1 MTTSC
6 DVKVEQTEHPATVTQ
21 LQSAVIDQVAIV
33 AVTDAQGTILSVN
46 DKLLEI
52 SGYSRAELIGAN
64 HRLLN
69 SGLHSPPFWLDLYRT
84 ISSGRIWRGEIR
96 NRKKDGGYYW
106 VDTHIIPSRDAAGRI
121 ASYTALRFDV
131 TQRKHAEEAY
141 HRIAALQAA
150 ILDHGGF
157 AVISSRIDGTI
168 ETFNRAAEQMLG
180 YSADEVI
187 GKTDPGIFH
196 IAAEVAERAACF
208 SRELGQPVAAG
219 YETFI
224 IRSQLGLPNEYE
236 WTYRH
241 KDGSTMPV
249 LLSVTALRDAEG
261 TITGYLGM
269 AADIS
274 DRRRR
279 EQELRDAQAELKTQ
293 IEELAQAKERIERDV
308 TRQVTLLEELALEK
322 DRAMAAN
329 HEKSAFLATMSHEIR
344 TPMNGL
350 IGILNMLQSTRLDA
364 EQAKLVEIALRSS
377 NDLVQITSDILDY
390 SKLEAQ
396 KTKIEQVGFELG
408 DLVEDVILLLS
419 PSAVGKGLAL
429 VTRIAPA
436 LPLYLTGDA
445 FRIRQILTNFL
456 SNAIKFTAAGSVTL
470 AIDLAERADRSILLT
485 ARVIDT
491 GIGLDAA
498 AQARLFARFTQAEM
512 STSRRFG
519 GTGLGLAI
527 CKQLTELMDGRI
539 GVESTPGQGS
549 TFWVELPLQRG
560 AAPAAAPLGTPQEL
574 GSLDLLV
581 AEDNSTNQLVI
592 RAILESLGHRV
603 TLVNDGRAALE
614 AAQRQDFDM
623 ILMDVQMPVM
633 DGPTAAR
640 AIRNLPAAAA
650 GQVPI
655 IALTA
660 NAMPGDRESY
670 VAAGMD
676 DYVSKPIDPRRLL
689 EALMRQA
696 GAIGRRRQRTS

>member
-1 MTTSC
+1 VS
-6 DVKVEQTEHPATVTQ
+6 VEQPEHPATQTANLTA

-33 AVTDAQGTILSVN
+33 AVTDAEGTILSVN

-69 SGLHSPPFWLDLYRT
+69 SGLHPLPFWLNLYRT
-84 ISSGRIWRGEIR
+84 ISAGRIWRGEIR
-96 NRKKDGGYYW
+96 NRRKDGGHYW
-106 VDTHIIPSRDAAGRI
+106 VDTNIIPSVDAAGKI
-121 ASYTALRFDV
+121 TSYTAVRFDI
-131 TQRKHAEEAY
+131 TQRKKAEEAY
-141 HRIAALQAA
+141 RHIAALQAA

-157 AVISSRIDGTI
+157 AVISSKIDGTI
-168 ETFNRAAEQMLG
+168 EIFNRAAEQMLG
-180 YSADEVI
+180 YSAEEVI

-196 IAAEVAERAACF
+196 DAAEVTRRAARF
-208 SRELGQPVAAG
+208 TEELGRPVAAG
-219 YETFI
+219 FETFV
-224 IRSQLGLPNEYE
+224 IRSKLGLSNEYE

-241 KDGSTMPV
+241 KDGSTVPV

-261 TITGYLGM
+261 AITGYLGM

-279 EQELRDAQAELKTQ
+279 EQQLRDAQAELKTQ
-293 IEELAQAKERIERDV
+293 FEELARAKERIEREV
-308 TRQVTLLEELALEK
+308 TRQLTLLEELALEK
-322 DRAMAAN
+322 DRAMAATR
-329 HEKSAFLATMSHEIR
+329 EKSAFLATMSHEIR

-350 IGILNMLQSTRLDA
+350 IGVLNMLQSTNLDA

-377 NDLVQITSDILDY
+377 GDLVQITSDILDY
-390 SKLEAQ
+390 SKLEAH
-396 KTKIEQVGFELG
+396 KTKIEQADFELG

-419 PSAVGKGLAL
+419 PSAAGKGLAL
-429 VTRIAPA
+429 QTRITPA
-436 LPLYLTGDA
+436 LPLHLIGDA

-456 SNAIKFTAAGSVTL
+456 SNAIKFTATGSVTL
-470 AIDLAERADRSILLT
+470 ALDIAERADRHILLT
-485 ARVIDT
+485 AKVIDT

-498 AQARLFARFTQAEM
+498 AQAKLFARFTQAEM

-539 GVESTPGQGS
+539 GVESIPGQGS
-549 TFWVELPLQRG
+549 TFWVELPLQRA
-560 AAPAAAPLGTPQEL
+560 AAPAATPLITPQQL
-574 GSLDLLV
+574 GNLDLLV

-603 TLVNDGRAALE
+603 TLVSDGRAALD
-614 AAQRQDFDM
+614 AVQRQDFDM

-640 AIRNLPAAAA
+640 AIRNLPGAA

-676 DYVSKPIDPRRLL
+676 DYVSKPIDPKRLL

-696 GAIGRRRQRTS
+696 GSLQRGKRTA

>member
-6 DVKVEQTEHPATVTQ
+6 DVSIKQAEHAANLTA

-33 AVTDAQGTILSVN
+33 AVTDAEGAILSVN
-46 DKLLEI
+46 DKLVEI

-69 SGLHSPPFWLDLYRT
+69 SGLHSPSFWLNLYRT
-84 ISSGRIWRGEIR
+84 IAAGRIWRGEIR
-96 NRKKDGGYYW
+96 NRRKDGSFYW
-106 VDTHIIPSRDAAGRI
+106 VDTHIIPSQDAAGQI
-121 ASYTALRFDV
+121 TSYTAVRFDI
-131 TQRKHAEEAY
+131 TKRKEAEEAY

-180 YSADEVI
+180 YEANEVI
-187 GKTDPGIFH
+187 GKTDPRIFH
-196 IAAEVAERAACF
+196 DAAEVDQRAERF
-208 SRELGQPVAAG
+208 SQELGRPVMAG
-219 YETFI
+219 YETFVI
-224 IRSQLGLPNEYE
+224 HSQLGLPNEYE

-249 LLSVTALRDAEG
+249 LLSVTALRDAGGE
-261 TITGYLGM
+261 ITGYLGM

-279 EQELRDAQAELKTQ
+279 EQELRDAQAGLKSQ
-293 IEELAQAKERIERDV
+293 FEELARAKERIEREV
-308 TRQVTLLEELALEK
+308 TRQLSLLEELALEK
-322 DRAMAAN
+322 DRAMAATR
-329 HEKSAFLATMSHEIR
+329 EKSAFLATMSHEIR

-350 IGILNMLQSTRLDA
+350 IGVLNMLQSTKLDA

-390 SKLEAQ
+390 SKLEAH
-396 KTKIEQVGFELG
+396 KTKIEQADFELG
-408 DLVEDVILLLS
+408 ELIEDIILLLS
-419 PSAVGKGLAL
+419 PSAVGKGLSL
-429 VTRIAPA
+429 VTRVTPA
-436 LPLYLTGDA
+436 LPLHLTGDA

-470 AIDLAERADRSILLT
+470 AIDIAESADRGILLM
-485 ARVIDT
+485 AKVIDT

-498 AQARLFARFTQAEM
+498 AQAKLFARFTQAEM

-539 GVESTPGQGS
+539 GVDSMPGRGS
-549 TFWVELPLQRG
+549 TFWVELPLQR
-560 AAPAAAPLGTPQEL
+560 AAVPATRSLAMPREI

-603 TLVNDGRAALE
+603 TLVGDGRAALE
-614 AAQRQDFDM
+614 TMQRRAFDM
-623 ILMDVQMPVM
+623 VLMDVQMPVM

-640 AIRNLPAAAA
+640 AIRGLPGAA
-650 GQVPI
+650 GETPI

-660 NAMPGDRESY
+660 NAMTDDRESY
-670 VAAGMD
+670 IAAGMD
-676 DYVSKPIDPRRLL
+676 DYVSKPIDPKRLL

-696 GAIGRRRQRTS
+696 GAIGRRRQLSA

>member
-1 MTTSC
+1 M
-6 DVKVEQTEHPATVTQ
+6 QTANLTA

-33 AVTDAQGTILSVN
+33 AVTDPEGTILSVN

-69 SGLHSPPFWLDLYRT
+69 SGLHPLPFWLNLYRT
-84 ISSGRIWRGEIR
+84 ISAGRIWRGEIR
-96 NRKKDGGYYW
+96 NKRKDGGHYW
-106 VDTHIIPSRDAAGRI
+106 VDTNIIPSVDAVGKI
-121 ASYTALRFDV
+121 TSYTAVRFDI
-131 TQRKHAEEAY
+131 TQRKKAEEAY
-141 HRIAALQAA
+141 RHIAALQAA

-157 AVISSRIDGTI
+157 AVISAKIDGTI
-168 ETFNRAAEQMLG
+168 EIFNRAAEQMLG
-180 YSADEVI
+180 YSAEEVI

-196 IAAEVAERAACF
+196 DPAEVTRRAARF
-208 SRELGQPVAAG
+208 AEELGRPVAAG
-219 YETFI
+219 FETFV
-224 IRSQLGLPNEYE
+224 IRSKLGLSNEYE

-241 KDGSTMPV
+241 KDGSTIPV

-261 TITGYLGM
+261 AITGYLGM

-274 DRRRR
+274 DRRQR
-279 EQELRDAQAELKTQ
+279 EQQLRDAQAELKTQ
-293 IEELAQAKERIERDV
+293 FEELARAKERIEREV
-308 TRQVTLLEELALEK
+308 TRQLSLLEELALEK
-322 DRAMAAN
+322 DRAMAATR
-329 HEKSAFLATMSHEIR
+329 EKSAFLATMSHEIR

-350 IGILNMLQSTRLDA
+350 IGILSMLQSTNLDA

-390 SKLEAQ
+390 SKLEAH
-396 KTKIEQVGFELG
+396 KTKIEQADFELG
-408 DLVEDVILLLS
+408 ELIDDVVLLLS
-419 PSAVGKGLAL
+419 PSAASKGLAL
-429 VTRIAPA
+429 QTRITPA

-456 SNAIKFTAAGSVTL
+456 SNAIKFTATGSVTL
-470 AIDLAERADRSILLT
+470 ALDIAERADRHILLT
-485 ARVIDT
+485 AKVIDT

-498 AQARLFARFTQAEM
+498 AQAKLFARFTQAEM

-549 TFWVELPLQRG
+549 TFWVELPLQR
-560 AAPAAAPLGTPQEL
+560 AAAQAAAPLITPQQL

-603 TLVNDGRAALE
+603 TLVSDGRAALD
-614 AAQRQDFDM
+614 AVQRQAVDM

-640 AIRNLPAAAA
+640 AIRNLPGAA

-660 NAMPGDRESY
+660 NAMAGDRESY

-676 DYVSKPIDPRRLL
+676 DYVSKPIDPKRLL

-696 GAIGRRRQRTS
+696 GSLQRSKRSA

>member
-1 MTTSC
+1 M
-6 DVKVEQTEHPATVTQ
+6 QTANLTA

-33 AVTDAQGTILSVN
+33 AVTDPEGTILSVN

-69 SGLHSPPFWLDLYRT
+69 SGLHPLPFWLNLYRT
-84 ISSGRIWRGEIR
+84 ISAGRIWRGEIR
-96 NRKKDGGYYW
+96 NKRKDGGHYW
-106 VDTHIIPSRDAAGRI
+106 VDTNIIPSLDAAGKI
-121 ASYTALRFDV
+121 TSYTAVRFDI
-131 TQRKHAEEAY
+131 TQRKKAEEAY
-141 HRIAALQAA
+141 RHIAALQAA

-157 AVISSRIDGTI
+157 AVISAKIDGTI
-168 ETFNRAAEQMLG
+168 EIFNRAAEQMLG
-180 YSADEVI
+180 YSAEEVI

-196 IAAEVAERAACF
+196 DPAEVTRRAARF
-208 SRELGQPVAAG
+208 AEELGRPVAAG
-219 YETFI
+219 FETFV
-224 IRSQLGLPNEYE
+224 IRSKLGLSNEYE

-241 KDGSTMPV
+241 KDGSTIPV

-261 TITGYLGM
+261 AITGYLGM

-274 DRRRR
+274 DRRQR
-279 EQELRDAQAELKTQ
+279 EQQLRDAQAELKTQ
-293 IEELAQAKERIERDV
+293 FEELARAKERIEREV
-308 TRQVTLLEELALEK
+308 TRQLSLLEELALEK
-322 DRAMAAN
+322 DRAMAATR
-329 HEKSAFLATMSHEIR
+329 EKSAFLATMSHEIR

-350 IGILNMLQSTRLDA
+350 IGILSMLQSTNLDA

-390 SKLEAQ
+390 SKLEAH
-396 KTKIEQVGFELG
+396 KTKIEQADFELG
-408 DLVEDVILLLS
+408 ELIDDVVLLLS
-419 PSAVGKGLAL
+419 PSAASKGLAL
-429 VTRIAPA
+429 QTRITPA

-456 SNAIKFTAAGSVTL
+456 SNAIKFTATGSVTL
-470 AIDLAERADRSILLT
+470 ALDIAERADRHILLT
-485 ARVIDT
+485 AKVIDT

-498 AQARLFARFTQAEM
+498 AQAKLFARFTQAEM

-549 TFWVELPLQRG
+549 TFWVELPLQR
-560 AAPAAAPLGTPQEL
+560 AAAQAAAPLITPQQL

-603 TLVNDGRAALE
+603 TLVSDGRAALD
-614 AAQRQDFDM
+614 AVQRQAVDM

-640 AIRNLPAAAA
+640 AIRNLPGAA

-660 NAMPGDRESY
+660 NAMAGDRESY

-676 DYVSKPIDPRRLL
+676 DYVSKPIDPKRLL

-696 GAIGRRRQRTS
+696 GSLQRSKRSA